1 MLKRRKKRLKKFNF
15 HPITTFILMTL
26 GVMIISSLLSAIQL
40 QVSYSKVNSNTFEL
54 ENVLIAVEGMFNFEG
69 FKFIISNAAK
79 NFVSFTPLSTLLIG
93 LIGLSVA
100 HASGLIDTFIKR
112 GTLGVNNKTIT
123 FILILIATL
132 SSIINE
138 VGYVILIPL
147 SALIFLANGRN
158 PLLGITASFCGVAF
172 GYGATI
178 FAGSTEINL
187 VPITTQAARLI
198 DSGFHVSLL
207 SNLIAII
214 ISSVVVSIIG
224 TFIIENILLKKI
236 GKYKVSDSEEASSET
251 REIKLDVVVQEE
263 QKRLEVEIR
272 EKKGLKN
279 AFITFLVIILM
290 FIYMIIPNLPGSGLL
305 LDMNESVYINQLFG
319 ANSYFQ
325 DGFTYLISF
334 LFFATGIAYA
344 IGAKTIKNDKELIEK
359 ASEYL
364 KDVGYLTV
372 LIFFAAQFIAVF
384 KKTNIGT
391 IIVAAIANLIKG
403 ISFSGL
409 PLIIV
414 ILLLIALSGLFV
426 TTQSAKWAILSPVVV
441 PLLMQANLSPQFA
454 QFIFRAG
461 DSMAKGMTP
470 ILAYF
475 VIYLGYLNIY
485 NKEKEPITIK
495 KALSF
500 VSPYCLI
507 IGITWILIVA
517 LLYIVG
523 FPIGPGVY
531 PSL

>member
-1 MLKRRKKRLKKFNF
+1 MLKKRKIKFKKITL
-15 HPITTFILMTL
+15 HPITSFILMTL
-26 GVMIISSLLSAIQL
+26 GVMILSSIFSIFEL
-40 QVSYSKVNSNTFEL
+40 QASYSKINPATVEL
-54 ENVLIAVEGMFNFEG
+54 ENVIVAVEGMFNFEG
-69 FKFIISNAAK
+69 FKFLISNAAK

-100 HASGLIDTFIKR
+100 HASGFIDAFIKR
-112 GTLGVNNKTIT
+112 GTLHINNKTIT
-123 FILILIATL
+123 FILIFIATI

-147 SALIFLANGRN
+147 SALVFLANGRN

-178 FAGSTEINL
+178 FAGSAEISL
-187 VPITTQAARLI
+187 VPITNQAAYLI
-198 DSGFHVSLL
+198 DSGFHVSML

-214 ISSVVVSIIG
+214 VSSIVVSVVG
-224 TFIIENILLKKI
+224 TFIVENILLKKI
-236 GKYKVSDSEEASSET
+236 GKYKINEEELLGET
-251 REIKLDVVVQEE
+251 REIKIELVEAEE
-263 QKRLEVEIR
+263 QKRLEVETR

-279 AFITFLVIILM
+279 AFIAAMIVLVL

-305 LDMNESVYINQLFG
+305 LDMNEYAYINQLFG
-319 ANSYFQ
+319 PNSYLQ
-325 DGFTYLISF
+325 DGFTYLVSV

-344 IGAKTIKNDKELIEK
+344 MGAKTIKNDKDLVEK
-359 ASEYL
+359 ASIYL
-364 KDVGYLTV
+364 KDVGYLV
-372 LIFFAAQFIAVF
+372 ALIFFAAQFIAVF

-391 IIVAAIANLIKG
+391 IIVDFISNIIKN

-409 PLIIV
+409 PLIIGV
-414 ILLLIALSGLFV
+414 LVLIAVSGLFV
-426 TTQSAKWAILSPVVV
+426 TTQSAKWTILSPVVV
-441 PLLMQANLSPQFA
+441 PLLMQSNVSPQFA

-461 DSMAKGMTP
+461 DSMAKGITP

-485 NKEKEPITIK
+485 NKDKEPITIR

-507 IGITWILIVA
+507 ISITWILIVA

-523 FPIGPGVY
+523 FPIGPGIY

>member
-1 MLKRRKKRLKKFNF
+1 MLKRRKTRFKKFTF
-15 HPITTFILMTL
+15 HPITTFILMTF
-26 GVMIISSLLSAIQL
+26 GVMLLSSLLSAIQL
-40 QVSYSKVNSNTFEL
+40 QVSYSKVNASTLQL
-54 ENVLIAVEGMFNFEG
+54 ENVLVAVEGMFNFEG

-100 HASGLIDTFIKR
+100 HASGLIDAFIKR
-112 GTLGVNNKTIT
+112 GTLGINNKTIT
-123 FILILIATL
+123 FFLIFIATL

-187 VPITTQAARLI
+187 VPITTQAAALI
-198 DSGFHVSLL
+198 DSSFHVSML

-214 ISSVVVSIIG
+214 ISSVVVSIVG
-224 TFIIENILLKKI
+224 TFIVENILLKKI
-236 GKYKVSDSEEASSET
+236 GKYRLTEEEEISSET
-251 REIKLDVVVQEE
+251 REIKLEAVEAEE
-263 QKRLEVEIR
+263 QKRIEVEVR

-279 AFITFLVIILM
+279 AFIAFMIIILA

-305 LDMNESVYINQLFG
+305 LDMNESAYINQLFG
-319 ANSYFQ
+319 ENSYFQ
-325 DGFTYLISF
+325 DGFTYLISILF
-334 LFFATGIAYA
+334 LVTGIAYA
-344 IGAKTIKNDKELIEK
+344 IGAKTIKSDKELIEK
-359 ASEYL
+359 ASNYL
-364 KDVGYLTV
+364 KDVGYLV
-372 LIFFAAQFIAVF
+372 ALIFFAAQFIAVF

-391 IIVAAIANLIKG
+391 IIVATIANIIKG
-403 ISFSGL
+403 ISFTGL
-409 PLIIV
+409 PLIV
-414 ILLLIALSGLFV
+414 TVLLLIAVSGLFV

-485 NKEKEPITIK
+485 NKDKEPITIK

-507 IGITWILIVA
+507 ISITWILIVA
-517 LLYIVG
+517 LIYIVG